1 VAPGHEYA
9 FPAGNPKVL
18 AIAACFPFLDT
29 ALATFLSNDL
39 FNWVM

>member
-18 AIAACFPFLDT
+18 AILALSPFLLT